1 MSSDSEEKS
10 VSPDQGKTGETV
22 TSTGSYDNMYK
33 EAVFELLKTNW
44 DAKNDR
50 CTNWAFVNKELDRL
64 RAEAALRERA
74 AEDKCEAP
82 PPKKSKNYSRFCS
95 EIAPRA
101 VNAILDQYEKLRN
114 IIDSNGLTW
123 PIIAEEDRRLTEQV
137 DVLQKVCAVVED
149 VEDLT
154 SKGMASEKQ

>member
-22 TSTGSYDNMYK
+22 TSTGSYDDMYK

-95 EIAPRA
+95 KIASQA
-101 VNAILDQYEKLRN
+101 VNTILDEYEELQNKCE
-114 IIDSNGLTW
+114 SFGLHW
-123 PIIAEEDRRLTEQV
+123 GPAEHRIEVITGQV
-137 DVLQKVCAVVED
+137 DVLQKVCAVVEYI
-149 VEDLT
+149 EDQT